1 MSAGAGD
8 GGGAAGMSDTASPLL
23 IERLPDRTIIRLNRP
38 EVRNAIDQTMGD
50 ALHSVC
56 AELEAE
62 PKVAILT
69 GTSGVFAAG
78 ADISQLRNRRRDDA
92 LAGINSKIFSRIQEL
107 PMPVIALVEGYAL
120 GGGAELAFAAD
131 FRIGTP
137 STKIGNPETGLGI
150 LAAAGAAWRLRELVG
165 EPRAK
170 EILLAGR
177 TLQADEAKAI
187 GLLNDVVDPEDLEL
201 AGQALADRIAS
212 FAPLAVRLSKS
223 AFHAPREAHPLIDN
237 VAQAVLFETE
247 EKFARMDAFLSKRE
261 AKKAKKAAEQE
272 AAERARAEA
281 VATEAID
288 QQQET
293 RTRGEGDNA

>member
-1 MSAGAGD
+1 MSAGGMGA
-8 GGGAAGMSDTASPLL
+8 GGAAGVSDSASPLL

-38 EVRNAIDQTMGD
+38 EVRNAIDQTMVD

-107 PMPVIALVEGYAL
+107 PMPVIALVERYAL